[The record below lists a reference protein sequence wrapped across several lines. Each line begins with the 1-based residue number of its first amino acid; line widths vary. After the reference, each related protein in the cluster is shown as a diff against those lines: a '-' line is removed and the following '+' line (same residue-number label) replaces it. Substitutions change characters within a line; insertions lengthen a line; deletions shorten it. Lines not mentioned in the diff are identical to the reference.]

1 MLLCRLSPV
10 GCVIE
15 LLGGGGFDRF
25 FFFLQDH
32 THRANRN
39 WELWDEDW
47 GLLSPRVAVLAVAV
61 LGGGMALPLLPGLLL
76 RRVP

>member
-15 LLGGGGFDRF
+15 LLGGGGF
-25 FFFLQDH
+25 DH

>member
-1 MLLCRLSPV
+1 MPRA
-10 GCVIE
+10 
-15 LLGGGGFDRF
+15 LGGF
-25 FFFLQDH
+25 FLTDFFGIIFSFFLQDH